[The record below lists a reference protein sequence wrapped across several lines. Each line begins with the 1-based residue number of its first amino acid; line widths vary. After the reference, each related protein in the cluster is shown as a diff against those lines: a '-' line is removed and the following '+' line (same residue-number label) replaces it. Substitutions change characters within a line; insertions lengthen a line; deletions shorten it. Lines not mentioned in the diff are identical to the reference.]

1 MAEVYMKYEYDTDTK
16 DDVSMDN
23 KDFDLKGVF
32 NDLKLP
38 PLTDALQNSVK
49 SALNLPDL
57 NDTTI
62 VKLENPEPV
71 LKSENCQLHSASEF
85 LQPVSELPQPVPENP
100 QPVPEN
106 PQLIPECP
114 PPKRQ
119 RRALSYSEKRKI
131 LYLLKDNP
139 ELKIREVA
147 RAYGKIADINNH

>member
-57 NDTTI
+57 NDTPI

-85 LQPVSELPQPVPENP
+85 PQPVSEFL

>member
-23 KDFDLKGVF
+23 KDFDLKGVL
-32 NDLKLP
+32 NDLYGSSTLP

-49 SALNLPDL
+49 SDLNLPDL

-85 LQPVSELPQPVPENP
+85 LQPVPENP